1 MKEKPK
7 RLPPT
12 RNTLRE
18 LYLKSGNRCSFSGCN
33 KVLFNA
39 KGVFVAQICHI
50 EAAEPGGER
59 FNADQTNE
67 QRRHA
72 SNLTLM
78 CYDHHVETNNV
89 EQFPTAKMKRFK
101 AEHEK
106 KFSDVVG
113 SMLETI
119 SDQTDFADVVLAE
132 NLKKLNRTLEWKH
145 SKAELEYVIKDVN
158 GVAKRIKKIPLSARE
173 LFLVIVK
180 RGEECRVP
188 LTIEIS
194 DAEVRLATGQSVQT
208 IRELISVLDSHGFV
222 FDNGINDFGVP
233 MVGVSQLEYS
243 WSIWNDLK
251 YFCEVEKID
260 IAEIIIGLDFSVL
273 DD

>member
-1 MKEKPK
+1 MKEIPK
-7 RLPPT
+7 RLSPT

-39 KGVFVAQICHI
+39 KGIFVAQICHI

-78 CYDHHVETNNV
+78 CYDHHIETNNV
-89 EQFPTAKMKRFK
+89 DQFPTAKMKRFK

-106 KFSDVVG
+106 RFSDVVG
-113 SMLETI
+113 LMLEQI
-119 SDQTDFADVVLAE
+119 SDQTNLADMVLAA
-132 NLKKLNRTLEWKH
+132 NLKKLNRTLGWQH
-145 SKAELEYVIKDVN
+145 SKAELEYVLKDVE
-158 GVAKRIKKIPLSARE
+158 GIAKRIKKIPLSARE

-194 DAEVRLATGQSVQT
+194 VVEVKLATGQSVQT
-208 IRELISVLDSHGFV
+208 IRELISVLDSHGFT
-222 FDNGINDFGVP
+222 FENGTNDFGVP
-233 MVGVSQLEYS
+233 MVGVSQLESS

-251 YFCEVEKID
+251 CFCEAEEID

-273 DD
+273 DE